1 LHFQLH
7 KKKDFSAEFI
17 LSVVEGPRNDK
28 FSHSLPLGMTKFL

>member
-17 LSVVEGPRNDK
+17 LSVVEGPRK
-28 FSHSLPLGMTKFL
+28 